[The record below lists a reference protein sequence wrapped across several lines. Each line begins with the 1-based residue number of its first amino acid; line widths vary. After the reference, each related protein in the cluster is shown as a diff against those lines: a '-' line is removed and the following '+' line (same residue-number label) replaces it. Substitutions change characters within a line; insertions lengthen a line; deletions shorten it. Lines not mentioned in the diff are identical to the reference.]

1 MDGTERRPGEADES
15 RRTNVVAVLA
25 IIAAILSIPFA
36 FIPLA
41 FAITIPLAL
50 LAIGL
55 GLVGRRR
62 ALRPTLRGR
71 GRDLSGIAC
80 GVGGFGLLVG
90 LLSAVA
96 AWNAT
101 RFL

>member
-1 MDGTERRPGEADES
+1 MTPSQRRDPDATPK
-15 RRTNVVAVLA
+15 RANVAA
-25 IIAAILSIPFA
+25 IAALVAAILATPFA

-41 FAITIPLAL
+41 FAITVPLAA

-55 GLVGRRR
+55 GLVGRRV
-62 ALRPTLRGR
+62 AHRPTLRGR
-71 GRDLSGIAC
+71 GRDLAGIAC
-80 GVGGFGLLVG
+80 GIGGFALLVG

-101 RFL
+101 RFM

>member
-1 MDGTERRPGEADES
+1 MTHSP
-15 RRTNVVAVLA
+15 RTNPDATPKRVNVVAIVALA
-25 IIAAILSIPFA
+25 AAILATPFA

-41 FAITIPLAL
+41 FAITVPLAA

-55 GLVGRRR
+55 GLVGRPVAHRP
-62 ALRPTLRGR
+62 ALGGR
-71 GRDLSGIAC
+71 GRDLAGIAC
-80 GVGGFGLLVG
+80 GIGGFALLVG

-101 RFL
+101 RLM